1 MNLVVLTKQFGNYTG
16 ATVSTIEI
24 LKRISKKFDT
34 VEVVTMKAE
43 KIVIPNIKIIVA
55 SNYLELVRILKSK
68 KSEKKV
74 YGYSD
79 DHLGFLF
86 NLAGINYIHTYHG
99 NWPDAKSLSVSM
111 FLKSFIFIP
120 LYIMTIK
127 NAEKVVS
134 VSKYMNKNF
143 VKKHSN
149 NSVVIYNGVK
159 NNNLSSNHNVISK
172 IHEDFIMVGNID
184 SRKYKKALPIFRIL
198 KANNFNG
205 NIDIYGSLI
214 DKKIVHKMKKYDFVN
229 IKGQVNKINYSKYD
243 VLLCTSFSENLPVS
257 IVEAILSR
265 TPVISFNVGG
275 IKEVVIDNVTGKLIS
290 PNDVVGFAKAVK
302 TFTRCIVTEDVRERI
317 NNKFNWDYSAKK
329 YFKLLSSERNSK

>member
-34 VEVVTMKAE
+34 VEVVTMKAQ
-43 KIVIPNIKIIVA
+43 KIVIPNVKIIVA

-68 KSEKKV
+68 KSKKKV

-99 NWPDAKSLSVSM
+99 NWPDARFLSISM

-120 LYIMTIK
+120 LYIMTIR
-127 NAEKVVS
+127 NAKKVVS

-143 VKKHSN
+143 VKKYSN
-149 NSVVIYNGVK
+149 SSVVIYNGIK
-159 NNNLSSNHNVISK
+159 NNNLNSNHNIISK
-172 IHEDFIMVGNID
+172 NHEDFIMVGNID
-184 SRKYKKALPIFRIL
+184 SRKYKKALPILRTL
-198 KANNFNG
+198 KENKFKR

-214 DKKIVHKMKKYDFVN
+214 DKKIVHKMRHYDFVN
-229 IKGQVNKINYSKYD
+229 IMGQVKKIDYSKYD
-243 VLLCTSFSENLPVS
+243 ALLCTSFSENLPVS

-265 TPVISFNVGG
+265 IPVISFNVGG
-275 IKEVVIDNVTGKLIS
+275 IEEVVIDNVTGKLIS
-290 PNDVVGFAKAVK
+290 PSDIVGFAKAVK
-302 TFTRCIVTEDVRERI
+302 TFKKYVVTEDVRERI